1 LWKVGILILI
11 PALLMWIPSFMGLNF
26 RNPHIVIIRICVW
39 GNRECSCLLLWSQLF
54 FPWHRLFWNG
64 IVFRGFKDMQRS
76 VEEMVIERG
85 VDPYQ
90 LTLYCEVVPFMFVCL
105 HSCRHLVV
113 DHSEGH
119 RIVPIF
125 ASWWY
130 ILYISVPSMVF
141 LCDSKY
147 FSWVFYFFLFYNICD
162 QCYGLIIYLCR

>member
-1 LWKVGILILI
+1 MWKVGILILI
-11 PALLMWIPSFMGLNF
+11 PALLMWIPSYMGLNF

-39 GNRECSCLLLWSQLF
+39 GNRECSCVLLWSQLF

-105 HSCRHLVV
+105 HSCSHLVV

-130 ILYISVPSMVF
+130 IYIYIYILVSHLWCFYVIRSISHEFFIFFCFITFVINVMV
-141 LCDSKY
+141 
-147 FSWVFYFFLFYNICD
+147 
-162 QCYGLIIYLCR
+162 